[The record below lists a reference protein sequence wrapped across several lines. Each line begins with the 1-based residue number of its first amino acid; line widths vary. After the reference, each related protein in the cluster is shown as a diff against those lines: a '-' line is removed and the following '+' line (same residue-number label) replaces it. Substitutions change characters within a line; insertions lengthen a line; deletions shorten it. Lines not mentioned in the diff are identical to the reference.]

1 MQPDTFPVFAGPYQA
16 GTVFTITFDGD
27 VLIEGSFP
35 DWTLSYED
43 GYDNDFDD
51 FVLRVQGLQDSL
63 SVECD
68 SVERGESGGCR
79 IIGQV
84 DSVSHWSFF
93 PETDPSVAPAFPV
106 ALVTDSSSVTEWVGV
121 VATGGEVAATVFV
134 GGTSQTLE
142 STLTVI
148 PRTWSWSAADWSFSA
163 GTGPTYWLAED
174 GLQGLDAARRH
185 APDLMIL
192 DLMLPGIDGYRVL
205 QTLRGEGMDAPVLIL
220 TARGEETDK
229 VLGFRLGADEYVTK
243 PFGVLE
249 LLARVDA
256 ILRRTGGQDTHGP
269 PRLEFGDVEVDVAAR
284 RVIRDGEDISL
295 TPKEFDLLL
304 ALIRRE
310 GAVASRIEL
319 MKEVW
324 GHRAAVVSRTVDT
337 HVAELRR
344 KLEAEPRDPCHI
356 LTVHKA
362 GYRFQG

>member
-1 MQPDTFPVFAGPYQA
+1 MARILVVEDNSDLAYGLQNN
-16 GTVFTITFDGD
+16 
-27 VLIEGSFP
+27 LEIEGH
-35 DWTLSYED
+35 
-43 GYDNDFDD
+43 
-51 FVLRVQGLQDSL
+51 
-63 SVECD
+63 SV
-68 SVERGESGGCR
+68 V
-79 IIGQV
+79 
-84 DSVSHWSFF
+84 
-93 PETDPSVAPAFPV
+93 
-106 ALVTDSSSVTEWVGV
+106 
-121 VATGGEVAATVFV
+121 
-134 GGTSQTLE
+134 
-142 STLTVI
+142 
-148 PRTWSWSAADWSFSA
+148 
-163 GTGPTYWLAED
+163 LAED

-229 VLGFRLGADEYVTK
+229 VLGFRLGADDYVTK

-256 ILRRTGGQDTHGP
+256 ILRRTGGDTTHGP
-269 PRLEFGDVEVDVAAR
+269 PRLRFGAVEVEVAAR
-284 RVIRDGEDISL
+284 RVTRDGEDIAL

-344 KLEAEPRDPCHI
+344 KLEAEPRDPRHI

-362 GYRFQG
+362 GYRFQA